1 MAARTPVPD
10 GQARI
15 LNVED
20 DSPARF
26 LKSRILEKAGFQVVE
41 AVTAADAVRT
51 AADDRLRL
59 VLLDLH
65 LPDGDGFEVC
75 ERIKA
80 SRPSLP
86 VVMITSTYATVQG
99 RSDGLA
105 SGADAYL
112 IEPVGAERLVHVIR
126 HFLEPGGATGI
137 DVDAWIVTD
146 ESGVM
151 LEVSGPG
158 HRLLNLSARGALGRA
173 LLPFFDGD
181 RHQLGIDMGRARV
194 GEVVKRDALLRPR
207 DRRPFAVHLE
217 ISLEPSAPLDPK
229 RVRWAIEPVPPTHN

>member
-1 MAARTPVPD
+1 MAAQPAD
-10 GQARI
+10 QHARI

-26 LKSRILEKAGFQVVE
+26 LKSRILEKAGFHVVE

-86 VVMITSTYATVQG
+86 VVMITSTYASAQG
-99 RSDGLA
+99 RNDGLA

-112 IEPVGAERLVHVIR
+112 IEPVGADRLVRIIR
-126 HFLEPGGATGI
+126 QFLEPGKAANP

-146 ESGVM
+146 DAGVM
-151 LEVSGPG
+151 LEISGPG
-158 HRLLNLSARGALGRA
+158 HRLLNLSARGALGRT

-181 RHQLGIDMGRARV
+181 RHQLAIDIGRART
-194 GEVVKRDALLRPR
+194 GEIVTRDALLRPR
-207 DRRPFAVHLE
+207 DRRPFPVHLE
-217 ISLEPSAPLDPK
+217 ISLEVSTPTAQER
-229 RVRWAIEPVPPTHN
+229 RVRWAIEPATPTRD

>member
-1 MAARTPVPD
+1 MAAQSTD
-10 GQARI
+10 LHARI

-26 LKSRILEKAGFQVVE
+26 LKSRILEKAGFHVVE
-41 AVTAADAVRT
+41 AVNAADAVRT
-51 AADDRLRL
+51 AADDRLKL

-86 VVMITSTYATVQG
+86 VVMITSTYATSQG

-112 IEPVGAERLVHVIR
+112 IEPVGAERLIHVIR
-126 HFLEPGGATGI
+126 QFVEPRGTPQV

-146 ESGVM
+146 ESSVM
-151 LEVSGPG
+151 VEISGPG

-181 RHQLGIDMGRARV
+181 RHQLAIDLGRARA
-194 GEVVKRDALLRPR
+194 GEIVKRDALLRPR
-207 DRRPFAVHLE
+207 DRRPFPVRLE
-217 ISLEPSAPLDPK
+217 IRREDAEGSDR
-229 RVRWAIEPVPPTHN
+229 RVRWMIEPVASTGN

>member
-1 MAARTPVPD
+1 MAAQPAD
-10 GQARI
+10 QHARI

-26 LKSRILEKAGFQVVE
+26 LKSRILEKAGFHVVE

-86 VVMITSTYATVQG
+86 VVMITSTYASAQG
-99 RSDGLA
+99 RNDGLA

-112 IEPVGAERLVHVIR
+112 IEPVGADRLVRIIR
-126 HFLEPGGATGI
+126 QFLEPGKAANP

-146 ESGVM
+146 DAGVM
-151 LEVSGPG
+151 LEISGPG
-158 HRLLNLSARGALGRA
+158 HRLLNLSARGALGRT

-181 RHQLGIDMGRARV
+181 RHQLAIDIGRART
-194 GEVVKRDALLRPR
+194 GEIVSRDALLRPR
-207 DRRPFAVHLE
+207 DRRPFPVHLE
-217 ISLEPSAPLDPK
+217 ISLEVSTPTAQER
-229 RVRWAIEPVPPTHN
+229 RVRWAIEPATPTRD

>member
-1 MAARTPVPD
+1 MAAQPAD
-10 GQARI
+10 QHARI

-26 LKSRILEKAGFQVVE
+26 LKSRILEKAGFHVVE
-41 AVTAADAVRT
+41 AMTAADAVRT

-86 VVMITSTYATVQG
+86 VVMITSTYASAQG
-99 RSDGLA
+99 RNDGLA

-112 IEPVGAERLVHVIR
+112 IEPVGADRLVRIIR
-126 HFLEPGGATGI
+126 QFLEPGKAANP

-146 ESGVM
+146 DAGVM
-151 LEVSGPG
+151 LEISGPG
-158 HRLLNLSARGALGRA
+158 HRLLNLSARGALGRT

-181 RHQLGIDMGRARV
+181 RHQLAIDIGRART
-194 GEVVKRDALLRPR
+194 GEIVTRDALLRPR
-207 DRRPFAVHLE
+207 DRRPFPVHLE
-217 ISLEPSAPLDPK
+217 ISLEVSTPTAQER
-229 RVRWAIEPVPPTHN
+229 RVRWAIEPATPTRD